1 MSFLF
6 TSDYFG
12 SLEIAIAVN
21 LLIYIVILLGVPSL
35 LIIGISFIKPTIKEK
50 TSFYLYAFSSAVFIM
65 IGTLGLLKESFE
77 ESSEFVESLNNS
89 SAVET
94 KAISIGIIVGGA
106 IIGLIIAVL
115 FRYLFVKK
123 VGEVHSLHEN
133 HSHSDHIVNVKDIDN
148 PKAAW
153 LVIFLILSHRTIDG
167 FVLGGYVAKI
177 SAGIPANLGM
187 VITFNLH
194 IIIEV
199 VIIYYRQIQFG
210 EKRWKA
216 TLYNFYTLLAL
227 IPIMFIGAYINKYLD
242 EIGWILPLTN
252 ASGGAIITFV
262 GIIEL
267 VPEFLHN
274 KKMAVKEWYNV
285 IISFGIGIIFTLIL
299 LSFDADAHE
308 ENHVSIAENSQIF
321 LVNRFNVYNYRIL
334 NILKC

>member
-1 MSFLF
+1 
-6 TSDYFG
+6 
-12 SLEIAIAVN
+12 IN

-77 ESSEFVESLNNS
+77 GSSEFVESLHES
-89 SAVET
+89 SEIET
-94 KAISIGIIVGGA
+94 KLISIGIIVGGA
-106 IIGLIIAVL
+106 LIGLVIVVL

-123 VGEVHSLHEN
+123 VGEIHSLHEN

-167 FVLGGYVAKI
+167 FVLGGYVAKV
-177 SAGIPANLGM
+177 SVGIPANLGI

-199 VIIYYRQIQFG
+199 IIIYYRQIQFG

-227 IPIMFIGAYINKYLD
+227 VPIMFLGAYINKYLD
-242 EIGWILPLTN
+242 KIGWILPLTN

-274 KKMAVKEWYNV
+274 KKMIAKEWYKV

-299 LSFDADAHE
+299 LSFDSDAHQE
-308 ENHVSIAENSQIF
+308 SHDSAIESAQTLLRNKINSYNHK
-321 LVNRFNVYNYRIL
+321 IL
-334 NILKC
+334 NFLKC